1 MNVQKVISALRAAG
15 RETEALKA
23 RIAAYEREKE
33 QIVDVRQR
41 LAVAEA
47 RLRTVLEMFDDL
59 DLPPPKV
66 IPASPG
72 RRATMDAV
80 LAVMRAIGEPV
91 HRSTLSHELDSRGVN
106 TRNGEKLTLKKI
118 SAILNHL
125 QSEGKVHHTSHRGYW
140 VATGVDDVG

>member
-23 RIAAYEREKE
+23 RIAAYEKEKE

-59 DLPPPKV
+59 DLPPPKI
-66 IPASPG
+66 IPASASHQ
-72 RRATMDAV
+72 ATLDTV
-80 LAVMRAIGEPV
+80 LAVMRDIGEPV
-91 HRSTLSHELDSRGVN
+91 HRATLAHELNSRGIAT
-106 TRNGEKLTLKKI
+106 TRGKEFTVKVVDG
-118 SAILNHL
+118 ILNHL
-125 QSEGKVHHTSHRGYW
+125 QREGKVQKRPGRGYW
-140 VATGVDDVG
+140 AAVGGG